1 MRFRVERDALAD
13 ALAWVARAL
22 PSRPVVPVLSGLRL
36 EAGDGLTLSCFDYEV
51 SATAHLDADVEEAG
65 TALVPGRLLA
75 EITRSL
81 PALAA
86 DFATDGDAVNLTCG
100 SAEFTI
106 VQLPGDDYPALP
118 EPPPLAG
125 TVDGGELAVAIG
137 QVLPAAS
144 RDDTLPMLTGV
155 CLDINGGTVTLA
167 ATDRYRLAVREVEW
181 HPISPGLRAVAL
193 APARTLADAARTMT
207 PGSAVTIAF
216 ETAHGG
222 PGARRGAGGRAGASQ
237 GGEGQGGRAGAG
249 ADREPRPAEGMI
261 SFGMGGRRLT
271 ARLIGGEFIRYR
283 SRFPS
288 EFGCLA
294 DVPAG
299 PFIEAV
305 RRVSLVADRASPVR
319 LEFGVG
325 KVVIEAQTEGRA
337 RAVETVPAEFHG
349 DQPVI
354 SFNPHYLLDGLAAAA
369 APGHQ
374 RHAPEPG
381 ETKESADG
389 PAAGEPGPADP
400 GLLRL
405 EFTSP
410 AKPALITWVQAPA
423 TQDSGTRAS
432 ETQGSE
438 TQGSETQGSGTQG
451 SETQDGGTQG
461 SETQESETEG
471 SETQGSDGED
481 EGRLAGVPP
490 FRYLVVPLR
499 TAVRS

>member
-51 SATAHLDADVEEAG
+51 SATAHVDADVEEAG

-86 DFATDGDAVNLTCG
+86 DFATGGDAVNLTCG

-106 VQLPGDDYPALP
+106 VQLSGDEYPALP

-155 CLDINGGTVTLA
+155 CLDINGGTITLA

-181 HPISPGLRAVAL
+181 SPVRPGLRAVAL

-207 PGSAVTIAF
+207 PGSAVSIGF
-216 ETAHGG
+216 ETGQ
-222 PGARRGAGGRAGASQ
+222 GARGTRRDAGRQAGG
-237 GGEGQGGRAGAG
+237 GQGGGSGAG
-249 ADREPRPAEGMI
+249 TDWEPRPAEGTI

-288 EFGCLA
+288 EFGCRA

-299 PFIEAV
+299 PFTEAV

-337 RAVETVPAEFHG
+337 RAVETVAAEFHG

-369 APGHQ
+369 APGHR

-381 ETKESADG
+381 ETKEPADG
-389 PAAGEPGPADP
+389 AAASEPVPADP

-410 AKPALITWVQAPA
+410 AKPALITRVQAPA
-423 TQDSGTRAS
+423 AQDGGRQDSETQDSETQDSGMEDAGTP
-432 ETQGSE
+432 GSE
-438 TQGSETQGSGTQG
+438 
-451 SETQDGGTQG
+451 GG
-461 SETQESETEG
+461 
-471 SETQGSDGED
+471 D
-481 EGRLAGVPP
+481 EARLAGVPQ

-499 TAVRS
+499 APVRS